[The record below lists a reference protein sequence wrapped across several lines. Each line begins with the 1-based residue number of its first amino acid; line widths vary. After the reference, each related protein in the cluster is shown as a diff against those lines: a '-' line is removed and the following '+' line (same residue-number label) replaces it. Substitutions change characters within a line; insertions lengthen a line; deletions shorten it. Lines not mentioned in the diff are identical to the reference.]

1 MRSMRC
7 RFITVDVFT
16 SRPLEGNPL
25 AVFPDARG
33 LSDALMQRIAREMNL
48 SETVFV
54 LPPDE
59 PQNTRCLR
67 IFTPKAE
74 LPFAGHPT
82 VGAAYAL
89 AALGEIPLTG
99 EETRIVFEEGV
110 GPVPVLIRSEAGRP
124 RRPIFTQLSVARLPE
139 AGPTPPGAGEL
150 AEMLSLPP
158 EDVLSDGE
166 DHPQGF
172 SCGNPFLFIP
182 LRSRDALRRAR
193 LRIDIWEDVLL
204 GGWAREVFL
213 MCREPELP
221 GSHLRA
227 RMFMAELGTGEDPA
241 TGSAVSALGGYLGIR
256 APERDGTLKWVVE
269 QGFEMGR
276 PSLLHL
282 EVDKKDGEITGV
294 RVGGSSVLVSE
305 GTMAVPEG

>member
-1 MRSMRC
+1 
-7 RFITVDVFT
+7 
-16 SRPLEGNPL
+16 
-25 AVFPDARG
+25 
-33 LSDALMQRIAREMNL
+33 
-48 SETVFV
+48 
-54 LPPDE
+54 
-59 PQNTRCLR
+59 
-67 IFTPKAE
+67 
-74 LPFAGHPT
+74 
-82 VGAAYAL
+82 VGAAYVL

-99 EETRIVFEEGV
+99 DETRIVFEEEV

-124 RRPIFTQLSVARLPE
+124 VFTQLSVAKLPE
-139 AGPTPPGAGEL
+139 AGPTPPSEADL
-150 AEMLSLPP
+150 AEMLSLAP
-158 EDVLSDGE
+158 DDILAAGE

-172 SCGNPFLFIP
+172 SCGTPFLFIP

-227 RMFMAELGTGEDPA
+227 RMFAADLGIGEDPA
-241 TGSAVSALGGYLGIR
+241 TGAAVSALGGYLGIR

-282 EVDKKDGEITGV
+282 EVDKEEGEITAV

-305 GTMAVPEG
+305 GTMEVPEA

>member
-1 MRSMRC
+1 MRC
-7 RFITVDVFT
+7 RFVTADVFT
-16 SRPLEGNPL
+16 NRPLEGNPL

-33 LSDALMQRIAREMNL
+33 LSENLMQRIAREFNL

-82 VGAAYAL
+82 VGAAYVL

-99 EETRIVFEEGV
+99 DETRIVFEEGV
-110 GPVPVLIRSEAGRP
+110 GQVPVLIRCQDGRP
-124 RRPIFTQLSVARLPE
+124 VFTQLSAAKLPE
-139 AGPTPPGAGEL
+139 QGPTPPDAAEL

-158 EDVLSDGE
+158 DDVLSQGEAQGE
-166 DHPQGF
+166 DYPQGF

-193 LRIDIWEDVLL
+193 LRMDVWEEILL

-221 GSHLRA
+221 GSHIRA
-227 RMFMAELGTGEDPA
+227 RMFAAELGIGEDPA

-256 APERDGTLKWVVE
+256 APETDGTLAWIVE

-282 EVDKKDGEITGV
+282 EVDKRGGEITAV

-305 GTMAVPEG
+305 GTMAVPGG

>member
-1 MRSMRC
+1 MRC
-7 RFITVDVFT
+7 RFITADVFT

-33 LSDALMQRIAREMNL
+33 LSDNLMQRIARELNL

-82 VGAAYAL
+82 VGTAYAL

-99 EETRIVFEEGV
+99 TETRIVFEEGV
-110 GPVPVLIRSEAGRP
+110 GPVPVLIRCEEGRP
-124 RRPIFTQLSVARLPE
+124 VFTQLSVAKLPE
-139 AGPTPPGAGEL
+139 EGPTPPDASEL
-150 AEMLSLPP
+150 AEMLSLAP
-158 EDVLSDGE
+158 EDVLSLGE

-182 LRSRDALRRAR
+182 LRGRDALRRAR
-193 LRIDIWEDVLL
+193 LRIDVWEEVLL
-204 GGWAREVFL
+204 GGWAREVFV
-213 MCREPELP
+213 MCREPELA
-221 GSHLRA
+221 GSHIRG
-227 RMFMAELGTGEDPA
+227 RMFSAELGFGEDPA
-241 TGSAVSALGGYLGIR
+241 TGAAVSALGGYLGIR
-256 APERDGTLKWVVE
+256 APEKDGTLTWIVE

-282 EVDKKDGEITGV
+282 EVDKRGGEITAV
-294 RVGGSSVLVSE
+294 RVGGNSVLVSE
-305 GTMAVPEG
+305 GTIQVPGS

>member
-1 MRSMRC
+1 MRC
-7 RFITVDVFT
+7 RFVTADVFT

-33 LSDALMQRIAREMNL
+33 LSDNLMQRIAQEFNL

-82 VGAAYAL
+82 VGAAYVL

-99 EETRIVFEEGV
+99 AETRIVFEEGV
-110 GPVPVLIRSEAGRP
+110 GPVPVLIRSEEGRP
-124 RRPIFTQLSVARLPE
+124 VFTQLTAAKLPE
-139 AGPTPPGAGEL
+139 QGPTPPEAAEL
-150 AEMLSLPP
+150 AEMLSLAPN
-158 EDVLSDGE
+158 DVLSQGE
-166 DHPQGF
+166 DYPQGF

-182 LRSRDALRRAR
+182 LRGRDALRRAR
-193 LRIDIWEDVLL
+193 LRIDIWEEILS
-204 GGWAREVFL
+204 GGWTGKVYLF
-213 MCREPELP
+213 CREPELP

-227 RMFMAELGTGEDPA
+227 RMFAAELGIGEDPA
-241 TGSAVSALGGYLGIR
+241 TGGAVSALGGYLGIR
-256 APERDGTLKWVVE
+256 APESDGTLAWVVE

-282 EVDKKDGEITGV
+282 EVDKRGGEITGV

-305 GTMAVPEG
+305 GTMEVPGGG

>member
-1 MRSMRC
+1 MNC
-7 RFITVDVFT
+7 RYITADVFT
-16 SRPLEGNPL
+16 TRPLEGNPL

-33 LSDALMQRIAREMNL
+33 LSDQLMQRIARELNL

-59 PQNTRCLR
+59 PRNTRCLR
-67 IFTPKAE
+67 IFTPKSE

-82 VGAAYAL
+82 VGTAYVL

-99 EETRIVFEEGV
+99 DETRIVFEEGV
-110 GPVPVLIRSEAGRP
+110 GPIPVLIRSEEGRP
-124 RRPIFTQLSVARLPE
+124 VFTQLSVAKLPE
-139 AGPTPPGAGEL
+139 QGPTPPEAAEL
-150 AEMLSLPP
+150 AEMLSIPAD
-158 EDVLSDGE
+158 DVLTQGE

-172 SCGNPFLFIP
+172 SCGGPFLFIP

-193 LRIDIWEDVLL
+193 LRIDVWEEVLG
-204 GGWAREVFL
+204 GGWAREVYLF
-213 MCREPELP
+213 CREPELP
-221 GSHLRA
+221 GSHIRA
-227 RMFMAELGTGEDPA
+227 RMFGADIGIGEDPA
-241 TGSAVSALGGYLGIR
+241 TGAAVSALGGYLGIR
-256 APERDGTLKWVVE
+256 APERDGTLTWIVE

-282 EVDKKDGEITGV
+282 EVDKQGGEITAV

-305 GTMAVPEG
+305 GTMEVPEV

>member
-1 MRSMRC
+1 MRC
-7 RFITVDVFT
+7 RFITADVFT
-16 SRPLEGNPL
+16 NRPLEGNPL

-33 LSDALMQRIAREMNL
+33 LSDNLMQRIAREFNL

-82 VGAAYAL
+82 VGAAYVL

-99 EETRIVFEEGV
+99 AETRIVFEEAV
-110 GPVPVLIRSEAGRP
+110 GPVPVLIRCEEGRP
-124 RRPIFTQLSVARLPE
+124 VFTQLSAAKLPE
-139 AGPTPPGAGEL
+139 QGPTPPDAAEL
-150 AEMLSLPP
+150 AEMLSLAPD
-158 EDVLSDGE
+158 DVLSQGE
-166 DHPQGF
+166 DYPQGF
-172 SCGNPFLFIP
+172 SCGGPFLFIP

-193 LRIDIWEDVLL
+193 LRIDIWEEVLL

-213 MCREPELP
+213 FCREPELP
-221 GSHLRA
+221 GSHIRA
-227 RMFMAELGTGEDPA
+227 RMFAAELGIGEDPA
-241 TGSAVSALGGYLGIR
+241 TGGAVSALGGYLGIR
-256 APERDGTLKWVVE
+256 APESDGTLAWVVE

-282 EVDKKDGEITGV
+282 EVDKQGGEITAV
-294 RVGGSSVLVSE
+294 RVGGNTVLVSE
-305 GTMAVPEG
+305 GTMAIPGG

>member
-1 MRSMRC
+1 MNC
-7 RFITVDVFT
+7 RFVTADVFT
-16 SRPLEGNPL
+16 TRPLEGNPL

-33 LSDALMQRIAREMNL
+33 LSDDLMQRIAREFNL

-82 VGAAYAL
+82 VGAAYVL

-99 EETRIVFEEGV
+99 AETRIIFEEGV
-110 GPVPVLIRSEAGRP
+110 GPVPVLIRSEEGRP
-124 RRPIFTQLSVARLPE
+124 VFTQLSAAKLPE
-139 AGPTPPGAGEL
+139 QGPTPPEAAEL
-150 AEMLSLPP
+150 AEMLSLAPQ
-158 EDVLSDGE
+158 DVLAQGE

-193 LRIDIWEDVLL
+193 LQIDVWEEVLL
-204 GGWAREVFL
+204 GGWTGKIYLF
-213 MCREPELP
+213 CREPELS
-221 GSHLRA
+221 GSHVRA
-227 RMFMAELGTGEDPA
+227 RMFSPELGIGEDPA
-241 TGSAVSALGGYLGIR
+241 TGAAVSAFGGYLGIR
-256 APERDGTLKWVVE
+256 APERDGTLSWVVE

-282 EVDKKDGEITGV
+282 EVDKQGGEITAV

-305 GTMAVPEG
+305 GTMELPGGG

>member
-1 MRSMRC
+1 MRC
-7 RFITVDVFT
+7 RFITADVFT

-33 LSDALMQRIAREMNL
+33 LSDNLMQRIAREMNL

-54 LPPDE
+54 LPPDD

-67 IFTPKAE
+67 IFTPRTE

-82 VGAAYAL
+82 VGTAYVL

-99 EETRIVFEEGV
+99 DETRIVFEEPV
-110 GPVPVLIRSEAGRP
+110 GPVPVLIRAEEGRP
-124 RRPIFTQLSVARLPE
+124 HRPIFTQLSVAKLPE
-139 AGPTPPGAGEL
+139 AGPTPPGAAEL
-150 AEMLSLPP
+150 AEMLSLAP
-158 EDVLSDGE
+158 EDVLSTGE

-182 LRSRDALRRAR
+182 LRDRGALGRAR
-193 LRIDIWEDVLL
+193 LRIDLWEDMLQD
-204 GGWAREVFL
+204 GWASKMYL
-213 MCREPELP
+213 ICREPELP
-221 GSHLRA
+221 GSHIRA
-227 RMFMAELGTGEDPA
+227 RMFSPDLGIGEDPA
-241 TGSAVSALGGYLGIR
+241 TGAAVSALGGYLGIR
-256 APERDGTLKWVVE
+256 ASERDGTVQWVVE
-269 QGFEMGR
+269 QGFEIGR

-294 RVGGSSVLVSE
+294 RVGGSTVLVAE
-305 GTMAVPEG
+305 GTMELPEG

>member
-1 MRSMRC
+1 MRC
-7 RFITVDVFT
+7 RFVTADVFT
-16 SRPLEGNPL
+16 NRPLEGNPL

-33 LSDALMQRIAREMNL
+33 LSDPLMQRIARELNL

-82 VGAAYAL
+82 VGAAYVL

-99 EETRIVFEEGV
+99 AGIGEVRIVFEEGV
-110 GPVPVLIRSEAGRP
+110 GPVPVLIRSEEGRP
-124 RRPIFTQLSVARLPE
+124 VFTQLSVAKLPE
-139 AGPTPPGAGEL
+139 QGPTPPEAAEL
-150 AEMLSLPP
+150 AEMLSLSPD
-158 EDVLSDGE
+158 DVLSRDE
-166 DHPQGF
+166 DQPQGF
-172 SCGNPFLFIP
+172 SCGAPFLFIP

-193 LRIDIWEDVLL
+193 LRIDVWEEVLL
-204 GGWAREVFL
+204 GGWAREVYLF
-213 MCREPELP
+213 CREPELA
-221 GSHLRA
+221 GSHIRA
-227 RMFMAELGTGEDPA
+227 RMFAAELSIGEDPA
-241 TGSAVSALGGYLGIR
+241 TGAAVSALGGYLGIR
-256 APERDGTLKWVVE
+256 APESDGTLAWVVE

-276 PSLLHL
+276 PSLLYL
-282 EVDKKDGEITGV
+282 EVDKQGGEITAV

-305 GTMAVPEG
+305 GTMEIPGG

>member
-1 MRSMRC
+1 MRC
-7 RFITVDVFT
+7 RFVTADVFT

-33 LSDALMQRIAREMNL
+33 LSDNLMQRIAREFNL

-54 LPPDE
+54 FPPDE
-59 PQNTRCLR
+59 PRNTRCLR

-82 VGAAYAL
+82 VGAAYVL

-99 EETRIVFEEGV
+99 AETRIVFEEEV
-110 GPVPVLIRSEAGRP
+110 GPVPVLIRSEDGRP
-124 RRPIFTQLSVARLPE
+124 VFTQLSVAQLPE
-139 AGPTPPGAGEL
+139 AGPTPPDAPEL
-150 AEMLSLPP
+150 AEMLSLPVDDLLA
-158 EDVLSDGE
+158 EGE

-182 LRSRDALRRAR
+182 LRGRDALRRAR
-193 LRIDIWEDVLL
+193 LRVDVWEEILV
-204 GGWAREVFL
+204 GGWTSKVYLF
-213 MCREPELP
+213 CREPELS
-221 GSHLRA
+221 GSHIRA
-227 RMFMAELGTGEDPA
+227 RMFSPEIGIGEDPA
-241 TGSAVSALGGYLGIR
+241 TGAAVSALGGYLATR
-256 APERDGTLKWVVE
+256 AAERDGTLAWIVE

-282 EVDKKDGEITGV
+282 EVDKRGGKITAV

-305 GTMAVPEG
+305 GTMEVPGS

>member
-1 MRSMRC
+1 MRC
-7 RFITVDVFT
+7 RFITADVFT

-33 LSDALMQRIAREMNL
+33 ISDSLMQRIAREMNL

-54 LPPDE
+54 LPPSD
-59 PQNTRCLR
+59 PRNTRCLR

-82 VGAAYAL
+82 VGSAYVL

-99 EETRIVFEEGV
+99 DETSIVFEEGV
-110 GPVPVLIRSEAGRP
+110 GPVPVLIRSEEG
-124 RRPIFTQLSVARLPE
+124 RPIFTQLSVAKLPE
-139 AGPTPPGAGEL
+139 AGPTPPGAAEL
-150 AEMLSLPP
+150 AEMLSLPAD
-158 EDVLSDGE
+158 DVLSDGE

-193 LRIDIWEDVLL
+193 LRIEIWEDVLL
-204 GGWAREVFL
+204 GGWASKVYL
-213 MCREPELP
+213 ICREPELS
-221 GSHLRA
+221 GSHIGA
-227 RMFMAELGTGEDPA
+227 RMFSPDLGIGEDPA
-241 TGSAVSALGGYLGIR
+241 TGAAVSALGGYLGVR
-256 APERDGTLKWVVE
+256 APERDGTLQWVVE

-276 PSLLHL
+276 PSLLYL
-282 EVDKKDGEITGV
+282 EVDKQGGEITGV

-305 GTMAVPEG
+305 GTMEIPEG

>member
-1 MRSMRC
+1 MRC
-7 RFITVDVFT
+7 RFITADVFT
-16 SRPLEGNPL
+16 NRPLEGNPL

-33 LSDALMQRIAREMNL
+33 LSDNLMQRIAREFNL

-82 VGAAYAL
+82 VGAAYVL

-99 EETRIVFEEGV
+99 AETRIVFEEAV
-110 GPVPVLIRSEAGRP
+110 GPVPVLIRCEEGRP
-124 RRPIFTQLSVARLPE
+124 VFTQLSAAKLPE
-139 AGPTPPGAGEL
+139 QGPTPPDAAEL
-150 AEMLSLPP
+150 AEMLSLAPD
-158 EDVLSDGE
+158 DVLSQGE
-166 DHPQGF
+166 DYPQGF
-172 SCGNPFLFIP
+172 SCGGPFLFIP

-193 LRIDIWEDVLL
+193 LRIDIWEEVLL

-213 MCREPELP
+213 FCREPELP
-221 GSHLRA
+221 GSHIRA
-227 RMFMAELGTGEDPA
+227 RMFAAELGIGEDPA
-241 TGSAVSALGGYLGIR
+241 TGGAVSALGGYLGIR
-256 APERDGTLKWVVE
+256 APEPDGSLAWVVE

-282 EVDKKDGEITGV
+282 EVDKQGGEITAV
-294 RVGGSSVLVSE
+294 RVGGNTVLVSE
-305 GTMAVPEG
+305 GTMAIPGG

>member
-1 MRSMRC
+1 MRC
-7 RFITVDVFT
+7 RFITADVFT
-16 SRPLEGNPL
+16 NRPLEGNPL

-33 LSDALMQRIAREMNL
+33 LSDNLMQRIAREFNL

-82 VGAAYAL
+82 VGAAYVL

-99 EETRIVFEEGV
+99 AETRIVFEEAV
-110 GPVPVLIRSEAGRP
+110 GPVPVLIRCEEGRP
-124 RRPIFTQLSVARLPE
+124 VFTQLSAAKLPE
-139 AGPTPPGAGEL
+139 QGPTPPDAAEL
-150 AEMLSLPP
+150 AEMLSLAPD
-158 EDVLSDGE
+158 DVLSQGE
-166 DHPQGF
+166 DYPQGF
-172 SCGNPFLFIP
+172 SCGGPFLFIP

-193 LRIDIWEDVLL
+193 LRIDIWEEVLL

-213 MCREPELP
+213 FCREPELP
-221 GSHLRA
+221 GSHIRA
-227 RMFMAELGTGEDPA
+227 RMFAAELGIGEDPA
-241 TGSAVSALGGYLGIR
+241 TGGAVSALGGYLGIR
-256 APERDGTLKWVVE
+256 APESDGTLAWVIE

-282 EVDKKDGEITGV
+282 EVDKQGGEITAV
-294 RVGGSSVLVSE
+294 RVGGNTVLVSE
-305 GTMAVPEG
+305 GTMAIPGG

>member
-1 MRSMRC
+1 MHR
-7 RFITVDVFT
+7 RFITADVFT

-33 LSDALMQRIAREMNL
+33 LSDDLMQRIAREFNL

-54 LPPDE
+54 LPPEE
-59 PQNTRCLR
+59 PRNTRCLR

-82 VGAAYAL
+82 VGTAWVL

-99 EETRIVFEEGV
+99 DETRIVFEEGV
-110 GPVPVLIRSEAGRP
+110 GEVPVLIRSEHGRP
-124 RRPIFTQLSVARLPE
+124 VFTQLSVAKLPE
-139 AGPTPPGAGEL
+139 EGPTPPEAGEL
-150 AEMLSLPP
+150 AEMLSLPAD
-158 EDVLSDGE
+158 DVLSGDE
-166 DHPQGF
+166 DFPQGF

-182 LRSRDALRRAR
+182 LRNRDALRRAR
-193 LRIDIWEDVLL
+193 LRIDVWEEVL
-204 GGWAREVFL
+204 GAGWAREVFL

-227 RMFMAELGTGEDPA
+227 RMFAAELGIGEDPA
-241 TGSAVSALGGYLGIR
+241 TGSAVAALGGYLGIR
-256 APERDGTLKWVVE
+256 APERDGTLHWVIE

-282 EVDKKDGEITGV
+282 EVDKQGGAITGV
-294 RVGGSSVLVSE
+294 RVGGSSVMVSE
-305 GTMAVPEG
+305 GTMEVP

>member
-1 MRSMRC
+1 MRC
-7 RFITVDVFT
+7 RFITADVFT

-33 LSDALMQRIAREMNL
+33 LSDNLMQRIAREFNL

-59 PQNTRCLR
+59 PQHTRCLR

-82 VGAAYAL
+82 VGTAYVL

-99 EETRIVFEEGV
+99 AETRIVFEERV
-110 GPVPVLIRSEAGRP
+110 GPVPILIRSEEGRP
-124 RRPIFTQLSVARLPE
+124 VFTQLSAAKLPE
-139 AGPTPPGAGEL
+139 EGPTPPDASEL
-150 AEMLSLPP
+150 AEMLSLAPD
-158 EDVLSDGE
+158 DVLSRGE

-172 SCGNPFLFIP
+172 SCGVPFLFIP

-193 LRIDIWEDVLL
+193 LRVDVWEEILL

-213 MCREPELP
+213 FCREPELP
-221 GSHLRA
+221 GSHIRA
-227 RMFMAELGTGEDPA
+227 RMFAAELGVGEDPA
-241 TGSAVSALGGYLGIR
+241 TGGAVSALGGYLGIR
-256 APERDGTLKWVVE
+256 APETDGTLAWIVE

-282 EVDKKDGEITGV
+282 EVDKRGGEITAV

-305 GTMAVPEG
+305 GTMAIPGGS

>member
-1 MRSMRC
+1 MNC
-7 RFITVDVFT
+7 RFVTADVFT
-16 SRPLEGNPL
+16 TRPLEGNPL

-33 LSDALMQRIAREMNL
+33 LSDDLMQRIAREFNL

-82 VGAAYAL
+82 VGAAYVL

-99 EETRIVFEEGV
+99 AETRIFFEEGV
-110 GPVPVLIRSEAGRP
+110 GPVPVLIRSEEGRP
-124 RRPIFTQLSVARLPE
+124 VFTQLSAAKLPE
-139 AGPTPPGAGEL
+139 QGPTPPEAAEL
-150 AEMLSLPP
+150 AEMLSLAPQ
-158 EDVLSDGE
+158 DVLAQGE

-193 LRIDIWEDVLL
+193 LQIDVWEEVLL
-204 GGWAREVFL
+204 GGWTGKVYLF
-213 MCREPELP
+213 CREPELS
-221 GSHLRA
+221 GSHVRA
-227 RMFMAELGTGEDPA
+227 RMFSPELGIGEDPA
-241 TGSAVSALGGYLGIR
+241 TGAAVSAFGGYLGIR
-256 APERDGTLKWVVE
+256 APESDGTLSWVVE

-282 EVDKKDGEITGV
+282 EVDKQGGEITAV

-305 GTMAVPEG
+305 GTIALPGS

>member
-1 MRSMRC
+1 MRC
-7 RFITVDVFT
+7 RFITADVFT
-16 SRPLEGNPL
+16 TRPLEGNPL

-33 LSDALMQRIAREMNL
+33 LSDNLMQRIAREFNL

-82 VGAAYAL
+82 VGAAYVL

-99 EETRIVFEEGV
+99 AETRIVLEEGV
-110 GPVPVLIRSEAGRP
+110 GPVPVLIRSEEGRP
-124 RRPIFTQLSVARLPE
+124 VFTQLSVAKLPE
-139 AGPTPPGAGEL
+139 EGPTPPETSEL
-150 AEMLSLPP
+150 AEMLSLAPD
-158 EDVLSDGE
+158 DVLSLGD

-172 SCGNPFLFIP
+172 SCGGPFLFIP
-182 LRSRDALRRAR
+182 LRNRDALRRAR
-193 LRIDIWEDVLL
+193 LRLDVWEEILL
-204 GGWAREVFL
+204 GGWAREVYVF
-213 MCREPELP
+213 CREPELP
-221 GSHLRA
+221 GSHIRA
-227 RMFMAELGTGEDPA
+227 RMFAAELGIGEDPA
-241 TGSAVSALGGYLGIR
+241 TGAAVSALGGYLGIR
-256 APERDGTLKWVVE
+256 APERDGTLAWIVE

-282 EVDKKDGEITGV
+282 EVDKRGGEITAV

-305 GTMAVPEG
+305 GTMEVPGGS

>member
-1 MRSMRC
+1 MRC
-7 RFITVDVFT
+7 RFITADVFT

-33 LSDALMQRIAREMNL
+33 LSNNLMQRIAREMNL

-54 LPPDE
+54 LPPDD
-59 PQNTRCLR
+59 PRNTRCLR
-67 IFTPKAE
+67 IFAPRTE

-82 VGAAYAL
+82 VGAAFVL

-99 EETRIVFEEGV
+99 EETTIVFEEQV
-110 GPVPVLIRSEAGRP
+110 GPVPVLIRTQEGRP
-124 RRPIFTQLSVARLPE
+124 VFTQLSSKLPE
-139 AGPTPPGAGEL
+139 AGPTPPGIAEL
-150 AEMLSLPP
+150 AEMLSLVPD
-158 EDVLSDGE
+158 DVLSTGE

-182 LRSRDALRRAR
+182 LRDRDALRRAR

-204 GGWAREVFL
+204 DGWATKVFV

-221 GSHLRA
+221 GSHIRA
-227 RMFMAELGTGEDPA
+227 RMFSPDLGIGEDPA
-241 TGSAVSALGGYLGIR
+241 TGAAVSALGGYLGIR
-256 APERDGTLKWVVE
+256 APERDGTIKWVVE

-294 RVGGSSVLVSE
+294 RVGGSSVLISE
-305 GTMAVPEG
+305 GTLELPES

>member
-1 MRSMRC
+1 MRC
-7 RFITVDVFT
+7 RFVTADVFT

-33 LSDALMQRIAREMNL
+33 LSDALMQRIARELNL

-59 PQNTRCLR
+59 PHNTRCLR

-82 VGAAYAL
+82 VGTAYVL

-99 EETRIVFEEGV
+99 AETRIVFEEGV
-110 GPVPVLIRSEAGRP
+110 GPVPVLIRSEEGRP
-124 RRPIFTQLSVARLPE
+124 VFTQLSVAKLPE
-139 AGPTPPGAGEL
+139 QGPTPPDAPEL
-150 AEMLSLPP
+150 AEMLSLAP
-158 EDVLSDGE
+158 EDVLSTGE

-182 LRSRDALRRAR
+182 LRNREALRRAR
-193 LRIDIWEDVLL
+193 LRIDVWEEILL
-204 GGWAREVFL
+204 GGWAKEVFL
-213 MCREPELP
+213 FCREPELA
-221 GSHLRA
+221 GSHIRA
-227 RMFMAELGTGEDPA
+227 RMFAAELGIGEDPA
-241 TGSAVSALGGYLGIR
+241 TGSAVSGLGGYLGIR
-256 APERDGTLKWVVE
+256 APETDGTLTWVVE

-282 EVDKKDGEITGV
+282 EVDKRGGEITGV
-294 RVGGSSVLVSE
+294 RVGGNTVLVSE
-305 GTMAVPEG
+305 GTMEIPGCV

>member
-1 MRSMRC
+1 MNC
-7 RFITVDVFT
+7 RFVTADVFT

-33 LSDALMQRIAREMNL
+33 LSDNLMQRIAREFNL

-54 LPPDE
+54 LPPDDAR
-59 PQNTRCLR
+59 NTRCVR

-82 VGAAYAL
+82 VGAAYVL

-99 EETRIVFEEGV
+99 AETRIVFEEGV
-110 GPVPVLIRSEAGRP
+110 GPVPVLIRSEEGRP
-124 RRPIFTQLSVARLPE
+124 VFTQLTAAKLPE
-139 AGPTPPGAGEL
+139 EGPTPPEAAEL
-150 AEMLSLPP
+150 AEMLSLDPQ
-158 EDVLSDGE
+158 DVLTQGE
-166 DHPQGF
+166 DYPQGF
-172 SCGNPFLFIP
+172 SCGTPFLFIP

-193 LRIDIWEDVLL
+193 LRIEVWEEILL
-204 GGWAREVFL
+204 GGWAREVYLF
-213 MCREPELP
+213 CREPELP
-221 GSHLRA
+221 GSHIRA
-227 RMFMAELGTGEDPA
+227 RMFAAELGIGEDPA
-241 TGSAVSALGGYLGIR
+241 TGGAVSAFGGYLGVR
-256 APERDGTLKWVVE
+256 APERDGTLAWIVE

-282 EVDKKDGEITGV
+282 EVDKQGGEITAV

-305 GTMAVPEG
+305 GTIALPGGG

>member
-1 MRSMRC
+1 MRC
-7 RFITVDVFT
+7 RFITADVFT

-33 LSDALMQRIAREMNL
+33 MSDQLMQRIAREFNL

-82 VGAAYAL
+82 VGAAYVL

-99 EETRIVFEEGV
+99 PETRIVFEEGV
-110 GPVPVLIRSEAGRP
+110 GPVPVLIRSEEGRP
-124 RRPIFTQLSVARLPE
+124 VFTQLTAAKLPE
-139 AGPTPPGAGEL
+139 QGPTPPEAAEL
-150 AEMLSLPP
+150 AEMLSLAPD
-158 EDVLSDGE
+158 DVLSEGE
-166 DHPQGF
+166 DYPQGF
-172 SCGNPFLFIP
+172 SCGGPFLFIP

-193 LRIDIWEDVLL
+193 LRMDVWEEILL
-204 GGWAREVFL
+204 GGWAREVFV

-221 GSHLRA
+221 GSHIRA
-227 RMFMAELGTGEDPA
+227 RMFAAELGIGEDPA

-256 APERDGTLKWVVE
+256 APETDGTLSWIVE

-282 EVDKKDGEITGV
+282 EVDKQGGEITAV

-305 GTMAVPEG
+305 GTIALPGG